1 MSILTDHSADAP
13 APEAG
18 FDLLASREYVVPRAN
33 LLPPEIAERAALRR
47 LVVGMV
53 VAVVAAGGVIG
64 AVYVSTE
71 SGRAPAQAALA
82 DAQAQHGV
90 LAAQQAKLAP
100 SQAAHQQVLA
110 AKTSLQAAMGSEV
123 LWSDQMN
130 TLRSHLTVGVR
141 LSSLTV
147 KESAGAGSGSAAAV
161 TLPAAPAGSAG
172 STAAAA
178 ATPTKAAANDVATAT
193 LTGVAISNYA
203 LAAWM
208 KTLAAL
214 PGWEHIFLTGTTA
227 NSAHAGL
234 VTYTIT
240 ADLTTAVLSHRYTN
254 GG

>member
-1 MSILTDHSADAP
+1 MSILTDHSAEAP

-71 SGRAPAQAALA
+71 SGRAPARAALA

-130 TLRSHLTVGVR
+130 TLRSHLTDGVR

-161 TLPAAPAGSAG
+161 TLPAAPAGSGA

-178 ATPTKAAANDVATAT
+178 NPTKTAANDVATAT
-193 LTGVAISNYA
+193 LTGVAVSNYA

-214 PGWEHIFLTGTTA
+214 PGWEHIFLTGTA
-227 NSAHAGL
+227 ADSAHAGL

-240 ADLTTAVLSHRYTN
+240 ADLTNAVLSHRYTN

>member
-47 LVVGMV
+47 LVVGMA

-71 SGRAPAQAALA
+71 GGRAPVRATLA

-130 TLRSHLTVGVR
+130 TLRSHLTDGVR

-161 TLPAAPAGSAG
+161 TLPAAPAGSGA
-172 STAAAA
+172 STAAA

-214 PGWEHIFLTGTTA
+214 PGWEHIFLTGTAA

-240 ADLTTAVLSHRYTN
+240 ADLTNAVLSHRYTN